1 MIALR
6 FQVVLPAMQLS
17 RGRTLVGMDIGR
29 HGYQGL
35 RGIGYGFGA
44 RGGFDLRRAA
54 RTDANH
60 AQIIAMARK
69 CGCTVLDLSKVG
81 VGCPDLLLGIATA
94 SGRKNLLVEIK
105 DGTKRPS
112 ERKLTPY
119 QVKFHGAWKGP
130 IAVVESTDELI
141 ALIRM
146 QP

>member
-1 MIALR
+1 M
-6 FQVVLPAMQLS
+6 
-17 RGRTLVGMDIGR
+17 
-29 HGYQGL
+29 
-35 RGIGYGFGA
+35 
-44 RGGFDLRRAA
+44 RRAA

-60 AQIIAMARK
+60 AQIVATARK

-81 VGCPDLLLGIATA
+81 DGCPDLLLGISTA
-94 SGRKNLLVEIK
+94 DGTKNLLVEVK
-105 DGTKRPS
+105 NPLQPPNK
-112 ERKLTPY
+112 RKLNDD

>member
-1 MIALR
+1 M
-6 FQVVLPAMQLS
+6 
-17 RGRTLVGMDIGR
+17 
-29 HGYQGL
+29 
-35 RGIGYGFGA
+35 
-44 RGGFDLRRAA
+44 RRAA

-60 AQIIAMARK
+60 AQIVATARK
-69 CGCTVLDLSKVG
+69 CGCTVLDLSG
-81 VGCPDLLLGIATA
+81 VAGGCPDLLLGISTP

-105 DGTKRPS
+105 DSAKPPS
-112 ERKLTPY
+112 ARKLTPD